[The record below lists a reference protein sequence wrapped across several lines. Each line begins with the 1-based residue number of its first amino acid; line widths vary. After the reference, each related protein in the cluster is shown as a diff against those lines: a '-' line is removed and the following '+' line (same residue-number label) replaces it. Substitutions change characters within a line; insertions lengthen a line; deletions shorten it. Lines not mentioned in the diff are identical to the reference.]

1 MSIEEQNKDIVYH
14 FYELLNRKEID
25 TAYDYFAPEFVFHG
39 AIGEVNREQLKQFD
53 TMASRAFSDS
63 ICTVND
69 IIAEKDRVAFRI
81 SWTGTHKGEFMGIAP
96 TGKNFKMQNT
106 YIVRIRDNKYV
117 EQWGTTEIPLM
128 MQQLG
133 AIPA

>member
-1 MSIEEQNKDIVYH
+1 
-14 FYELLNRKEID
+14 
-25 TAYDYFAPEFVFHG
+25 
-39 AIGEVNREQLKQFD
+39 
-53 TMASRAFSDS
+53 MASRAFPDS

-106 YIVRIRDNKYV
+106 
-117 EQWGTTEIPLM
+117 
-128 MQQLG
+128 
-133 AIPA
+133 